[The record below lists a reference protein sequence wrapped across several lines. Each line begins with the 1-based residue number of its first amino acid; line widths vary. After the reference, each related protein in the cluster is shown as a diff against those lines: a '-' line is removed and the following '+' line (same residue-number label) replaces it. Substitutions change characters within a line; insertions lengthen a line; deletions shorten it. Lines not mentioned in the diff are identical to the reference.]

1 MQNKLKW
8 IIENKPEEGV
18 HQEPGT
24 GQKPIHAFIFV
35 YDSSDV
41 NSFRKLLKIIQ
52 SVSEFEE
59 SNALGKEEE
68 EGSRVMKYVIG
79 TKKDLKREKRVLG
92 VPEMTDLSKWNQD
105 NTISLQEVSALTAY
119 GIHEVFMSLIEEV
132 VGKSAETGQA

>member
-8 IIENKPEEGV
+8 IIENKPDEREQV
-18 HQEPGT
+18 QGT
-24 GQKPIHAFIFV
+24 GQKPIQAFIFV

-41 NSFRKLLKIIQ
+41 NSFRKLIKIIQ

-92 VPEMTDLSKWNQD
+92 VQEMSDLSKWNQD

-132 VGKSAETGQA
+132 VGKSSEAEKA

>member
-1 MQNKLKW
+1 MQEKLKE
-8 IIENKPEEGV
+8 IIENEPDKT
-18 HQEPGT
+18 QEQGT
-24 GQKPIHAFIFV
+24 GEKPINAFIFV

-59 SNALGKEEE
+59 SYALGKEEE
-68 EGSRVMKYVIG
+68 DGSRVMKYVIG

-92 VPEMTDLSKWNQD
+92 EAEMVALSEWNQY

-132 VGKSAETGQA
+132 VGKSNEAG